1 MCLWNKGDG
10 YKNQYVDKTPE
21 PLLDSVHLNNVQIHI
36 FKLKTFSA
44 NERLG
49 VSACNGDSGRGM
61 FFEPNGTWY
70 VRGIVSFTDVSKY
83 REWIMRY
90 TGMPKGLK
98 ES

>member
-1 MCLWNKGDG
+1 M
-10 YKNQYVDKTPE
+10 
-21 PLLDSVHLNNVQIHI
+21 DSVHANTVHVHI

-61 FFEPNGTWY
+61 FFEINGTWY
-70 VRGIVSFTDVSKY
+70 VRGIVSFTVLTDVSKY

-90 TGMPKGLK
+90 TGMPKGLE
-98 ES
+98 ESQANNF

>member
-1 MCLWNKGDG
+1 M
-10 YKNQYVDKTPE
+10 
-21 PLLDSVHLNNVQIHI
+21 DSVHANTVQVHI

-61 FFEPNGTWY
+61 FFEINGTWY
-70 VRGIVSFTDVSKY
+70 VRGIVSFTVLTDVSKY

-90 TGMPKGLK
+90 TGMLKGL
-98 ES
+98 